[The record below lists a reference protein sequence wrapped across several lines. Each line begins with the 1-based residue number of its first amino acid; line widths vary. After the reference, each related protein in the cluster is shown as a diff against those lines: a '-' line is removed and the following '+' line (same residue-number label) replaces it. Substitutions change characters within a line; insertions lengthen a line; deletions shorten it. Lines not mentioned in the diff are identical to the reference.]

1 MMLARLFFGFFFLL
15 SLFTPSW
22 AQIDG
27 DKPSESPASSVEGAA
42 DRQKDS
48 SRSEQQDFMGPSGG
62 AFSGGGDTGFGLG
75 TAIGDPTSLNG
86 PNRTETVLNGTT
98 RSSTVNLT
106 GHYIWKP
113 ADNQRLLLEVNV
125 DPEFLGTDI
134 SYSWQ
139 PQDWKGVLTGNVFL
153 SSAKFAPF
161 QEVSPTV
168 RLPNYEEPFLQQGG
182 FGLEYVQGFGEN
194 FDLAVAMNYQNF
206 AYSDGLLGG
215 DRYPRD
221 FTGTPL
227 ALGLRATGDLY
238 GFQAKGIYSTLDD
251 RNLPTEGTKVRV
263 GVEQTVALGNSSTGY
278 TRLSANL
285 AHLFRVPG
293 FNAGKHSLLV
303 DVQGGTLLGNEPQLS
318 GFHLGGPFS
327 VRGYNPGEMASGQ
340 SFLQGT
346 LEYRHHLKDFTVFDQ
361 DIEMRGSAF
370 VDYGTVLGTEK
381 QLKGIPEY
389 LWDKP
394 KTGTGYGV
402 GLQFGTSYGLFR
414 IETAWNDRGSN
425 TSYLT
430 VGERF

>member
-1 MMLARLFFGFFFLL
+1 M
-15 SLFTPSW
+15 
-22 AQIDG
+22 
-27 DKPSESPASSVEGAA
+27 
-42 DRQKDS
+42 
-48 SRSEQQDFMGPSGG
+48 
-62 AFSGGGDTGFGLG
+62 
-75 TAIGDPTSLNG
+75 
-86 PNRTETVLNGTT
+86 
-98 RSSTVNLT
+98 
-106 GHYIWKP
+106 
-113 ADNQRLLLEVNV
+113 
-125 DPEFLGTDI
+125 
-134 SYSWQ
+134 
-139 PQDWKGVLTGNVFL
+139 
-153 SSAKFAPF
+153 
-161 QEVSPTV
+161 
-168 RLPNYEEPFLQQGG
+168 
-182 FGLEYVQGFGEN
+182 
-194 FDLAVAMNYQNF
+194 AMNYQNF
-206 AYSDGLLGG
+206 AYSDELLGG

-238 GFQAKGIYSTLDD
+238 GVQVKGIYSTLDD
-251 RNLPTEGTKVRV
+251 RNLPTEGTKIRF

-293 FNAGKHSLLV
+293 FDNGKHSLLV
-303 DVQGGTLLGNEPQLS
+303 DVQGGTLLGNEPQLV

-346 LEYRHHLKDFTVFDQ
+346 LEYRHHLTDFKVFEQ
-361 DIEMRGSAF
+361 DIELRGSAF

-381 QLKGIPEY
+381 RLKGIPEY

-394 KTGTGYGV
+394 NTGTGYGV
-402 GLQFGTSYGLFR
+402 GLQLATSYGLFR